1 MRGYESS
8 ARIRPAWAAAPA
20 ASPGIL
26 SSRRALAITG
36 SWGGFL
42 HGGGSFRPL
51 PAIACCAHAARDTS
65 RTTPASHPP
74 QVPRC
79 ARKDPR
85 ISLPVPCPSRS
96 GNPRLLL
103 LCGLISGEFVRLT
116 PVPLAMLPPRRSR
129 LPAGRMPHGL
139 PLWYRSYSLLSRRKR
154 SPSELSALS
163 VPSAARRFRNLQP
176 HHRASIECVLPPP
189 QLVCNSTTGSPSTW
203 SPPLTGRSTVAVGQT
218 RPPGSRRR
226 LRPSPTSTQGSCT
239 RPCFP
244 TKSTMHQRLSRC

>member
-8 ARIRPAWAAAPA
+8 ARIRPAWAAATA
-20 ASPGIL
+20 ASPEIL

-36 SWGGFL
+36 SWRRFL

-65 RTTPASHPP
+65 RTTRASHPP

-85 ISLPVPCPSRS
+85 ISLPVPCPRRS

-116 PVPLAMLPPRRSR
+116 PVPAAMPPRRPR
-129 LPAGRMPHGL
+129 RPAGRILRGL
-139 PLWYRSYSLLSRRKR
+139 LHLYRSCSLLSFKNV
-154 SPSELSALS
+154 PKSELSAPQAYNIFIARGLTKYLS
-163 VPSAARRFRNLQP
+163 SSEEVSDHMIPK
-176 HHRASIECVLPPP
+176 
-189 QLVCNSTTGSPSTW
+189 
-203 SPPLTGRSTVAVGQT
+203 
-218 RPPGSRRR
+218 
-226 LRPSPTSTQGSCT
+226 
-239 RPCFP
+239 CFADC
-244 TKSTMHQRLSRC
+244 SRCCS